1 MYLNWQYRER
11 FPIPITMPREDEED
25 YDYGYPYSY
34 WYECDYQEGDW
45 EGDDGEEGEKEVED
59 YYGNALLFLTKAYIL
74 GRRVHDEYFQR
85 EIVRITKEIL
95 DKIMFGNMGFKRG
108 MEVFDKALMIVK
120 DHHDLLL
127 GIGM

>member
-25 YDYGYPYSY
+25 YDYGYEYSY
-34 WYECDYQEGDW
+34 WYEIGYQEGDW
-45 EGDDGEEGEKEVED
+45 EGDEEGEKEMED

-85 EIVRITKEIL
+85 EIVRIIKEIL

-108 MEVFDKALMIVK
+108 MEVFDKALMMVF
-120 DHHDLLL
+120 DNHDLLL